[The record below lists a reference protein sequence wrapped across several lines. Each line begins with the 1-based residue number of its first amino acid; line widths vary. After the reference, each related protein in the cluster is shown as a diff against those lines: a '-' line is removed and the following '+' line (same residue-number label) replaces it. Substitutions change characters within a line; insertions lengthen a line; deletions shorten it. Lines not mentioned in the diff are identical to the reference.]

1 MMGKTIAL
9 VGNPN
14 SGKTT
19 LFNHLTGSTQRVGNW
34 PGVTV
39 EQKAGTLLHDG
50 ETQVIDLPGIYS
62 LSPYTIEE
70 IVTRD
75 YLTLDAPDLIINIVD
90 ASNLERNLYLTTQ
103 LMELHL
109 PIVVV
114 LNMMDI
120 VEKRGD
126 QLDVAGLSRAFGLPF
141 VTISAL
147 KESGLEEL
155 FKAIAEPISVAEPI
169 TYSIVVESIL
179 DTIEEILAPL
189 VPKKLRCYYSIKL
202 FERDRQTAGK
212 LAIPEEGQAVMEG
225 LLSRY
230 EKELDDDSEAILINE
245 RYKFVTKITR
255 QVLVKNSEKAS
266 FSVVIDHIVTN
277 RWLGLP
283 IFVLIMYAVYY
294 FAITTVGTWGTDW
307 VNDVLFGSIVPEA
320 VQTFFDSIDIHPA
333 VSSLVV
339 DGAIGGVGAVL
350 GFLPQMAALFLCLTL
365 LEDSGY
371 MARVA
376 FVMDRVFRGFGLSGK
391 SFIPLLIGSGCSVP
405 GIQASRTIENLQDRR
420 MTILTTSFIPC
431 GAKLPV
437 IALIANAIF
446 GGASWVAL
454 SMYLL
459 GIATVIFSGVLL
471 RKTAIFSGEASPFVM
486 ELPMYHWPQWKS
498 IFRAVG
504 ARCLA
509 FVKNAGTVIFLSSS
523 FIWFL
528 SSFNWQ
534 LRMTAE
540 SDQSILA
547 KIGSAVA
554 IFFAPLGFGSWQA
567 TVATIQGLIA
577 KENVV
582 GTFGVL
588 MNTTG
593 SEAEVAA
600 AFSTLFNPVS
610 AVAFLV
616 FNMICMPCFAAVG
629 AMRTEF
635 GSAKWTLFGVLYQT
649 TLAYVLAFIINQLGS
664 VIVLG
669 APFGAGASIAAAATA
684 ILVFLVVRPAPKK
697 ASPMWGSLA
706 KPMIK

>member
-126 QLDVAGLSRAFGLPF
+126 QLDVAALSRAFGLPF

-155 FKAIAEPISVAEPI
+155 YKAIAEPIAVAEPI

-179 DTIEEILAPL
+179 DTIEEIIAPL

-202 FERDRQTAGK
+202 FERDGQTSGK
-212 LAIPEEGQAVMEG
+212 LAIPEDGQAVMEG

-255 QVLVKNSEKAS
+255 QVLVKNSDKAS
-266 FSVVIDHIVTN
+266 FSVMIDHIVTN

-307 VNDVLFGSIVPEA
+307 VNDVLFGSIVPGV
-320 VQTFFDSIDIHPA
+320 VQSFFDSIDIHPA

-504 ARCLA
+504 ARCMA
-509 FVKNAGTVIFLSSS
+509 FVKNAGTVIFFSSS
-523 FIWFL
+523 LIWFL

-534 LRMTAE
+534 LRMAAE

-554 IFFAPLGFGSWQA
+554 VFFAPLGFGSWQA

-610 AVAFLV
+610 AVSFLV

-669 APFGAGASIAAAATA
+669 TPFGAGASIAAAATA

-706 KPMIK
+706 KPMVK

>member
-1 MMGKTIAL
+1 MGKTIAL

-155 FKAIAEPISVAEPI
+155 FKAIAAPISVAEPI
-169 TYSIVVESIL
+169 AYSIVVESIL
-179 DTIEEILAPL
+179 DTIEEIIAPL

-202 FERDRQTAGK
+202 FERDGQTSGN
-212 LAIPEEGQAVMEG
+212 LAIPEDGLAVMEG

-255 QVLVKNSEKAS
+255 QVLVKNSDKAS
-266 FSVVIDHIVTN
+266 FSVMIDHIVTN

-307 VNDVLFGSIVPEA
+307 VNDVLFGSIVPGI
-320 VQTFFDSIDIHPA
+320 VQSFFDSIDIHPA
-333 VSSLVV
+333 VSSLVI

-498 IFRAVG
+498 IFRAVW

-554 IFFAPLGFGSWQA
+554 VFFAPLGFGSWQA

-593 SEAEVAA
+593 SETEVAA

-610 AVAFLV
+610 AVSFLV

-635 GSAKWTLFGVLYQT
+635 GSAKWTIFGVLYQT

-669 APFGAGASIAAAATA
+669 TPFGAGASIAAAATA

-706 KPMIK
+706 KPMVK

>member
-126 QLDVAGLSRAFGLPF
+126 QLDVAGLSRVFGLPF

-212 LAIPEEGQAVMEG
+212 LAIPEEGQAVLEG

-534 LRMTAE
+534 LRMTVE

-554 IFFAPLGFGSWQA
+554 VFFAPLGFGSWQA

-669 APFGAGASIAAAATA
+669 APFGEGASIAAAATA